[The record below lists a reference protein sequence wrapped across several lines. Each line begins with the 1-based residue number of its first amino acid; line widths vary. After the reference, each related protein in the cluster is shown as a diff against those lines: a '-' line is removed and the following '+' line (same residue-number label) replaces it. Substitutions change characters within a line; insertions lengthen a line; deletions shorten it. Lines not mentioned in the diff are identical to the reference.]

1 MLGLFFQGVSELTDI
16 SMRVIRLGV
25 AHLLVSLLSSLFG
38 FILYLLYGG
47 SKEAIGTTV
56 GADVGDAVA
65 AVGADVELI
74 GTEVGA
80 DVGA

>member
-1 MLGLFFQGVSELTDI
+1 MRFLVNLFIVCYMSFWIYFLHTLHV
-16 SMRVIRLGV
+16 
-25 AHLLVSLLSSLFG
+25 FG
-38 FILYLLYGG
+38 FMLKLLYGG

-65 AVGADVELI
+65 TVVSDVELI
-74 GTEVGA
+74 GAEVGA